1 MLNTPITP
9 PRVPI
14 IDPRTGLIDRAWY
27 LFFLSL
33 FQSTTTNANIPDV
46 GPDNAGVTE
55 QVSELNKALQ
65 SILVGPENA
74 GVLEQLSELA
84 KQSKAFQVGPT
95 SSALLEQIAALRN
108 EVQAFYLLPSNQAS
122 ATSGVTSVDGSGG
135 ATGLTLTGGPITSSG
150 TLTLGGTLA
159 VASGGTGTATP
170 ALVAG
175 TNVSI
180 TGAWPNQ
187 TINSSGGGSGMIY
200 PGAGIANST
209 GSAWG
214 TSYSTTGSG
223 TVVLST
229 SPTLVTP
236 ILGTPTSGTLTNA
249 TGLPLTTGVTGI
261 LPILNG
267 GTGTTT
273 PALVAGTNI
282 TITGAWPN
290 QTVNATGSGVTSFS
304 AGTTGLT
311 PATATTG
318 VVTLAG
324 ILAVGNGGTG
334 ATTLDGADIVTKSG
348 TQTITGAKT
357 FTSPTNQFTGTNF
370 YTTDGTSSNGYLFE
384 NIGYAA
390 FGGTYGVVFGSG
402 AYPGTGRVVVD
413 NFGGLNTLRPY
424 ADNVT
429 TLGTSVYR
437 WANTYFTNSNL
448 GTVQTGTWN
457 GSPIGIAYGGTG
469 LTTTPAN
476 GELDI
481 GNGSGFT
488 RTTLTA
494 GSGVTITNSSG
505 GISISATG
513 AGGTITA
520 VTGTAPVVSSGGTA
534 PDISMAAATTSVSG
548 YLTSTDWNT
557 FNGKGTVTSVAALT
571 LGTSGTDVSST
582 VATGTTTPVIT
593 FNLPSASATNRG
605 ALTAADWTTF
615 NNKGSGTV
623 TAVTGTA
630 PVVSSGG
637 ATPAISMPAATTSV
651 SGYLTSTDWTT
662 FNNKGSGTV
671 TSVSATVPSFLSV
684 SGSPITT
691 SGTLAL
697 TYSGTALPAAN
708 GGTGATTLTGA
719 GIVTLT
725 DTQTITGAKTLNN
738 LTNQF
743 TGTVYSTSDGTTS
756 NGYLFENI
764 GYAALGGTNG
774 VVLGSGTYS
783 GTGRIV
789 VDVLGGLNTLRPY
802 ADNVTSLGT
811 SVYRYTVVYATTG
824 TINTSD
830 ATEKQQVRELNDAE
844 RRTAQRIKSLIRA
857 FKWNEAVE
865 SKGDG
870 ARIHIGVM
878 AQDVEAAFTAE
889 GLDASKYGLFCR
901 DTWDTLDG
909 PPQTRLGVR
918 YEELLA
924 FVIGS
929 L

>member
-33 FQSTTTNANIPDV
+33 FQSTTTTNANIPDV

-65 SILVGPENA
+65 SALVGPANA
-74 GVLEQLSELA
+74 GVAEQVGQLA
-84 KQSKAFQVGPT
+84 KALQSALIAPT
-95 SSALLEQIAALRN
+95 SNALLEQIAELRN
-108 EVQAFYLLPSNQAS
+108 EVKSFYLLPPNQS
-122 ATSGVTSVDGSGG
+122 STTTTTSGVTSVDGSGG
-135 ATGLTLTGGPITSSG
+135 ATGLSLTGGPITSTG

-159 VASGGTGTATP
+159 IASGGTGTAVP
-170 ALVAG
+170 SLIAG

-187 TINSSGGGSGMIY
+187 TV
-200 PGAGIANST
+200 NST
-209 GSAWG
+209 GS
-214 TSYSTTGSG
+214 
-223 TVVLST
+223 
-229 SPTLVTP
+229 
-236 ILGTPTSGTLTNA
+236 
-249 TGLPLTTGVTGI
+249 
-261 LPILNG
+261 G
-267 GTGTTT
+267 G
-273 PALVAGTNI
+273 
-282 TITGAWPN
+282 
-290 QTVNATGSGVTSFS
+290 
-304 AGTTGLT
+304 
-311 PATATTG
+311 
-318 VVTLAG
+318 
-324 ILAVGNGGTG
+324 
-334 ATTLDGADIVTKSG
+334 
-348 TQTITGAKT
+348 
-357 FTSPTNQFTGTNF
+357 
-370 YTTDGTSSNGYLFE
+370 
-384 NIGYAA
+384 
-390 FGGTYGVVFGSG
+390 
-402 AYPGTGRVVVD
+402 
-413 NFGGLNTLRPY
+413 
-424 ADNVT
+424 
-429 TLGTSVYR
+429 
-437 WANTYFTNSNL
+437 
-448 GTVQTGTWN
+448 
-457 GSPIGIAYGGTG
+457 
-469 LTTTPAN
+469 
-476 GELDI
+476 
-481 GNGSGFT
+481 
-488 RTTLTA
+488 
-494 GSGVTITNSSG
+494 
-505 GISISATG
+505 
-513 AGGTITA
+513 
-520 VTGTAPVVSSGGTA
+520 
-534 PDISMAAATTSVSG
+534 M
-548 YLTSTDWNT
+548 
-557 FNGKGTVTSVAALT
+557 
-571 LGTSGTDVSST
+571 
-582 VATGTTTPVIT
+582 
-593 FNLPSASATNRG
+593 
-605 ALTAADWTTF
+605 
-615 NNKGSGTV
+615 V

-774 VVLGSGTYS
+774 VVFGSGTYS

-844 RRTAQRIKSLIRA
+844 RRTAQRIKGLIRA

-878 AQDVEAAFTAE
+878 AQDVEAAFVAE